1 MERSRDRNESTT
13 FTADGDTLAIQ
24 GEIDVAVV
32 DEFSAAMIALLDAN
46 PGVPVRVDLRDVS
59 FIDSSGLG
67 VLVGANKRASES
79 GSTIRIENVQDSPAK
94 VFEITGLRTIFGL
107 D

>member
-1 MERSRDRNESTT
+1 MESVHDSSENTT
-13 FTADGDTLAIQ
+13 FVLDGDTLAIA

-32 DEFSAAMIALLDAN
+32 DEFGNAMRALIEAN
-46 PGVPVRVDLRDVS
+46 AGVEVCVDLREVN

-67 VLVGANKRASES
+67 VLVGANKQAASA
-79 GSTIRIENVQDSPAK
+79 GATIRLTHVQASPAK
-94 VFEITGLRTIFGL
+94 VFEITGLQSSFGL